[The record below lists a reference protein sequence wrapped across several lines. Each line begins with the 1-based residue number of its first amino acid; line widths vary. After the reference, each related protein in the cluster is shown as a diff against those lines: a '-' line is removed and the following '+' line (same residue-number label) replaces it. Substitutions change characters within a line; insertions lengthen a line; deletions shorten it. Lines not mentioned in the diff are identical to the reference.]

1 MSTTLRLSL
10 FGGFQLAR
18 ESDGIELPTQ
28 KIKSL
33 LAYLVVH
40 RSYAQPREVL
50 LGEFWPDVDEE
61 KARNSLNHAV
71 SVLKKL
77 LGEDPADQPY
87 LLSSLKTV
95 QLNPASEFW
104 MDAFEFEKLSAEGVE
119 QKHYTLL
126 QAAERLYCGD
136 FMAGFYDD
144 WCLAEQTRLRELY
157 LRILQALMTYAAER
171 KEFHQ
176 TLSYARKALET
187 NPLHEAIHRQ
197 LIYCYYAMG
206 DRIAAMRQYRECA
219 RLLKSELNLEPLPET
234 KALME
239 EMEHRIHSESASRV
253 ANPTR
258 RARTLLAEYPI
269 LAPPFVGR
277 EREFSDLLTV
287 WKNVRDGHGQFFFIG
302 GEGGVGKTRLAHE
315 LLNRAANDGADL
327 LWGSCYDLENKLPY
341 QSLVEAL
348 RRHVTRFSPKELR
361 QIAPVWLRELSKLL
375 PELTASVADLSINP
389 SFLSP
394 EQERHRLLESI
405 AQYLAHL
412 SQRQPVVLLLD
423 DLQWIDEG
431 SIQFLHF
438 LMQRLPEMRL
448 LVLGLYRSDEVSKQS
463 HIQNLIRQVYRR
475 ELGQNTVLA
484 RLSAEQT
491 NQLIKMI
498 LKLKQEFTPLNSHLY
513 RETEGNPYFL
523 IELLKSYLESGSLHA
538 TTSEVGWDWQEPTAQ
553 VLIPQSIHSLLEDRL
568 IRAGKRGRRVLSLM
582 ACLRH
587 GAGLELLK
595 LALNKPEEILLSII
609 ERLVQ
614 QQLLIERD
622 GQFHFS
628 HTILRE
634 TLAARLSAIR
644 KRRLHQ
650 RIATALEA
658 IHLPSLDRVASELAY
673 HYSEAEDDGKAL
685 QYFILA
691 GQHALSLYALHETLS
706 HFTRAQELAKKL
718 SGRTKEQMEI
728 HFGLGGLYRLQGDH
742 RQALAHCEMAL
753 TIARQLGDRVKEVD
767 ALWLL
772 GWEHT
777 LQGAHEEALTFLTE
791 TCTLAE
797 TMPVQRPASAIVPFS
812 SKHLA
817 ATLALTG
824 FNLLL
829 QGQLEDAV
837 RTFEEALAHSE
848 RLDSPVDKA
857 WNLQGLGASYA
868 LQGQFKKALPLL
880 RNSLERARE
889 LNDSQLIVF
898 ALNSLGWMHQRF
910 LDSSYAKDLHEEALK
925 ILDSTGLGWFRAD
938 VLRNLGVDYA
948 QSGQTDHALPLLEKA
963 LEIAEQ
969 QQSKVFVAQ
978 SLCSLAEYW
987 LRQNKPIQARPYY
1000 EQLKNMAQHRQDEK
1014 HIWSFEGGLARVHAI
1029 KAALC
1034 MLEEKIDIAEKV
1046 FKEALQSAEPAR
1058 DALLIWE
1065 IHTAR
1070 AQIYLR
1076 QGEKQKA
1083 RQSAQ
1088 DARGVAQSLVAA
1100 VGDKALAQKF
1110 LNAPA
1115 MRDILKLVE

>member
-1 MSTTLRLSL
+1 MGTLLRLSL
-10 FGGFQLAR
+10 FGGFQITR
-18 ESDGIELPTQ
+18 GSDAIELPTQ

-33 LAYLVVH
+33 LAYLAVH

-77 LGEDPADQPY
+77 LGEDPADQPH
-87 LLSSLKTV
+87 LLSSLKTMRF
-95 QLNPASEFW
+95 NPACAFW
-104 MDAFEFEKLSAEGVE
+104 LDATEFEKLSTQELERKNYSTLQEAE
-119 QKHYTLL
+119 K
-126 QAAERLYCGD
+126 LYRGD

-144 WCLAEQTRLRELY
+144 WCLAEQTRLREQY
-157 LRILQALMTYAAER
+157 LQTLQALMTHSIQR
-171 KEFHQ
+171 QEFHHAIH
-176 TLSYARKALET
+176 YARKGLET
-187 NPLHEAIHRQ
+187 NPLHESTHRQ
-197 LIYCYYAMG
+197 LIYAYYATG
-206 DRIAAMRQYRECA
+206 DRVAAMRQYRECV
-219 RLLKSELNLEPLPET
+219 RLMKTELGVEPLPET

-239 EMEHRIHSESASRV
+239 EIEHRVHSESASRV
-253 ANPTR
+253 AGPTR
-258 RARTLLAEYPI
+258 RARTLLTEYPI

-277 EREFSDLLTV
+277 EREFSDLV
-287 WKNVRDGHGQFFFIG
+287 SAWESVRDGRGQFFFIG
-302 GEGGVGKTRLAHE
+302 GEAGVGKTRFAHE
-315 LLNRAANDGADL
+315 FLSRAANDGATL
-327 LWGSCYDLENKLPY
+327 LWGSCYELETKLPY
-341 QSLVEAL
+341 QPMVEAL
-348 RRHVTRFSPKELR
+348 RRHVSRISPKEIR
-361 QIAPVWLRELSKLL
+361 QIPSIWLRELSKLL
-375 PELTASVADLSINP
+375 PELLAFVPDLPTNVAY
-389 SFLSP
+389 LSP
-394 EQERHRLLESI
+394 EQERQRLLDSI
-405 AQYLAHL
+405 AQYFVYLT
-412 SQRQPVVLLLD
+412 QRQHVVLLLD
-423 DLQWIDEG
+423 DLQWADEATL
-431 SIQFLHF
+431 QFLHF
-438 LMQRLPEMRL
+438 LMQRLPDISL
-448 LVLGLYRSDEVSKQS
+448 LILGSYRSDEISEKSPLQK
-463 HIQNLIRQVYRR
+463 LIRQVYRR
-475 ELGQNTVLA
+475 ETGQNAVLA
-484 RLSAEQT
+484 RLSAEET

-498 LKLKQEFTPLNSHLY
+498 LKLEQEFTPLNSHLY

-553 VLIPQSIHSLLEDRL
+553 VSIPQSIHSLLEDRL

-742 RQALAHCEMAL
+742 RQALAHCEKAL
-753 TIARQLGDRVKEVD
+753 AIARQLDDRVKEFD

-777 LQGAHEEALTFLTE
+777 LQGAHEEALTFLAKTR
-791 TCTLAE
+791 TLAE
-797 TMPVQRPASAIVPFS
+797 TLPTQTESSSIVPFT

-829 QGQLEDAV
+829 QGQLEKAIH
-837 RTFEEALAHSE
+837 TFEEALAHSE

-910 LDSSYAKDLHEEALK
+910 LDFSYAKDLHEEALK

-938 VLRNLGVDYA
+938 VLRNLGVDYS
-948 QSGQTDHALPLLEKA
+948 QSGQTADALPLLERA

-969 QQSKVFVAQ
+969 QQSKVFIAQ

-987 LRQNKPIQARPYY
+987 LRRNQPDHARIYY
-1000 EQLKNMAQHRQDEK
+1000 EQLDKIIQQRKNEA
-1014 HIWSFEGGLARVHAI
+1014 HIWSFEGGLVRVHAI
-1029 KAALC
+1029 NAALC
-1034 MLEEKIDIAEKV
+1034 MLEGEVAVSESM
-1046 FKEALQSAEPAR
+1046 FTEALQSAHPER
-1058 DALLIWE
+1058 DALLVWE
-1065 IHTAR
+1065 IHAAQ
-1070 AQIYLR
+1070 AQIYLSQR
-1076 QGEKQKA
+1076 KQQKA

-1088 DARGVAQSLVAA
+1088 AASRVAHSL
-1100 VGDKALAQKF
+1100 LASVSDETLSQVF
-1110 LNAPA
+1110 FNAPSV
-1115 MRDILKLVE
+1115 RDILKLVE